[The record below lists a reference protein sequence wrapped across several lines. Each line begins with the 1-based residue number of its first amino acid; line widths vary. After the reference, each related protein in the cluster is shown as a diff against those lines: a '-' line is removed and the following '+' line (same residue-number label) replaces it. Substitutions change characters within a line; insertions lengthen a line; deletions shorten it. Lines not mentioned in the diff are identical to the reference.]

1 MAAGTVKWFT
11 RKSGPSSTAAD
22 SNRGPIGTASG
33 SLEYVA
39 PSDQAG
45 PAVSG
50 TVVQQAEFRCAGCGY
65 GIVVSG
71 ILPRCPMCQTSDWE
85 PQTTGMSSTE

>member
-11 RKSGPSSTAAD
+11 RKSGPSSTATD
-22 SNRGPIGTASG
+22 SDRGPVRAASE
-33 SLEYVA
+33 SRKDFA

-50 TVVQQAEFRCAGCGY
+50 SAAQQVEFRCTGCGY

-71 ILPRCPMCQTSDWE
+71 ILPRCPMCRTSDWE
-85 PQTTGMSSTE
+85 PHTTG